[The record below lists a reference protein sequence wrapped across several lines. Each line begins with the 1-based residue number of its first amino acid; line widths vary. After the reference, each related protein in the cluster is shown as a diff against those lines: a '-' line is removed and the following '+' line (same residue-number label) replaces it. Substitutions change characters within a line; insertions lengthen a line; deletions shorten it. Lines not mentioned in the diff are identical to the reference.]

1 MNDNVE
7 VINSVDLD
15 EMTQKAIELVANE
28 IEEKIRGN
36 LQRALHEAAVKELS
50 EVKSNVQMIENK
62 IAEVGKRLL
71 AEHNTQID
79 ERISKQDEV
88 ATKQQN
94 DREVIKSTLEDVK
107 KHLIAE
113 YRTRIEKVIAKQDEV
128 VTKHQDV
135 RELIESTFSEVEKR
149 LLAEQRTRIGEVEGK
164 LIRTQYALLGL
175 IAVTLL
181 ATITGIFL

>member
-7 VINSVDLD
+7 VLNSVGLD
-15 EMTQKAIELVANE
+15 DMTQKAIELVANE

-62 IAEVGKRLL
+62 IAEVGERLL
-71 AEHNTQID
+71 AEHNTRID
-79 ERISKQDEV
+79 AVIAKQDEV
-88 ATKQQN
+88 IAEQQN
-94 DREVIKSTLEDVK
+94 GREVIKSTLAEVE
-107 KHLIAE
+107 KHLLAE
-113 YRTRIEKVIAKQDEV
+113 YRTRIDEVIAKQDEV
-128 VTKHQDV
+128 VAKHQDV
-135 RELIESTFSEVEKR
+135 REVIESTFVEVEKR
-149 LLAEQRTRIGEVEGK
+149 LISEQRTRIDEVEGK
-164 LIRTQYALLGL
+164 LVRTQYALLGL